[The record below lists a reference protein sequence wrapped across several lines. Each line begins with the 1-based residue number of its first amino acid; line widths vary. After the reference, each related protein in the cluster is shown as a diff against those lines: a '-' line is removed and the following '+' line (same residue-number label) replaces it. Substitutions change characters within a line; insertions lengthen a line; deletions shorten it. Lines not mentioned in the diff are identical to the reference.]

1 MLEGSYKKF
10 AAPSTPDYPLDNT
23 GGLEWNAGATVGYR
37 HGRGEYKLSYL
48 HYQAE
53 LGVCS
58 CLHNESRD
66 DFLAQLQRDRPVGSE
81 LYTSDFAVDRP
92 YQAPA
97 HDLALARGRWV
108 LPSGALTATYALQY
122 DHRREYDIVR
132 QATTGPQYD
141 FRLTTNDVE
150 VVYEHEPIH
159 LSDHWHLR
167 GSAGVVGMAQV
178 HRYSGLQL
186 VPDHEG
192 FGTGAF
198 AIERLVGHTVEAE
211 AGVRYDVLHRTADI
225 VRQDFLR
232 LVRSGQ
238 LAMDACGDSSGDLV
252 SCGSTFHTVSASL
265 GGLYRFSDALSLK
278 LDLSTASRPPD
289 PDEQYLNGTAPTFPV
304 LALGKP
310 DLGSETTYSTSLTVA
325 YRGDR
330 INAELSGYANRIDDY
345 IYFAPAIGDDGQPIF
360 DVLIKGTFPRF
371 TTRPIDAMFWG
382 IDGGIT
388 AAPVPWLELGAT
400 VSAVRAKNRDDD
412 SYLAFIPPDQARA
425 SVTYKRASLGSLGK
439 SYAQINGTL
448 VRRQDRYEL
457 AADFAPPPDG
467 YVLLG
472 ADVGTE
478 TTIDGYA
485 VKLGLSGTNLT
496 NARYR
501 DYTSLLR
508 YFADQP
514 GLQLLFRAG
523 FSFE

>member
-1 MLEGSYKKF
+1 
-10 AAPSTPDYPLDNT
+10 
-23 GGLEWNAGATVGYR
+23 
-37 HGRGEYKLSYL
+37 
-48 HYQAE
+48 
-53 LGVCS
+53 
-58 CLHNESRD
+58 
-66 DFLAQLQRDRPVGSE
+66 
-81 LYTSDFAVDRP
+81 
-92 YQAPA
+92 
-97 HDLALARGRWV
+97 
-108 LPSGALTATYALQY
+108 
-122 DHRREYDIVR
+122 
-132 QATTGPQYD
+132 
-141 FRLTTNDVE
+141 
-150 VVYEHEPIH
+150 
-159 LSDHWHLR
+159 
-167 GSAGVVGMAQV
+167 
-178 HRYSGLQL
+178 LQL

-192 FGTGAF
+192 FGAGAF

-252 SCGSTFHTVSASL
+252 SCASTFHTVSASL
-265 GGLYRFSDALSLK
+265 GGLYRFSEALSLK

-325 YRGDR
+325 YRNDR

-382 IDGGIT
+382 LDGGIT

-439 SYAQINGTL
+439 SYAQINGTF

-472 ADVGTE
+472 AEVGTE
-478 TTIDGYA
+478 TTIGGH
-485 VKLGLSGTNLT
+485 VTKFGLTGTNLT

-514 GLQLLFRAG
+514 GLQLLLRVG
-523 FSFE
+523 FQFE